1 MKSLI
6 ERKVAAKPQ
15 AFLRGTDTVYFTP
28 AAVAVFFA
36 AVHAGYAPERALH
49 CSDDLHPLILTRSA
63 LNRKDCVENARG
75 VAHPLGS

>member
-6 ERKVAAKPQ
+6 ERTVAAKPL
-15 AFLRGTDTVYFTP
+15 AVPRGSDTIYFTP

-36 AVHAGYAPERALH
+36 VVHAGYAPERALQ
-49 CSDDLHPLILTRSA
+49 CSDDLHPLILTRTA
-63 LNRKDCVENARG
+63 LNRKDCAENARG